1 MPEEQYESAAATE
14 KSSVVRGRGRAV
26 GDDRRTTK
34 GTGPIL
40 EGDDGDQHDFDF
52 LMGREWRVENRVLE
66 EVGGNDEWDS
76 FVGVLRDAK
85 PILGASVRSTASRPR
100 AEVATS
106 HATSIRIYDPNE
118 ATWRIYWTDSFGYRV
133 TPQVEGTF
141 VNAVGTFLGEERFNG
156 RMVKMR
162 FLWSDTQEHEPLWE
176 QAYFRERTGEWET
189 NWTMR
194 FVPL

>member
-1 MPEEQYESAAATE
+1 M
-14 KSSVVRGRGRAV
+14 
-26 GDDRRTTK
+26 
-34 GTGPIL
+34 
-40 EGDDGDQHDFDF
+40 
-52 LMGREWRVENRVLE
+52 
-66 EVGGNDEWDS
+66 GNDEWDS

-85 PILGASVRSTASRPR
+85 PILGGFGQIDRF
-100 AEVATS
+100 EATRRGRHF